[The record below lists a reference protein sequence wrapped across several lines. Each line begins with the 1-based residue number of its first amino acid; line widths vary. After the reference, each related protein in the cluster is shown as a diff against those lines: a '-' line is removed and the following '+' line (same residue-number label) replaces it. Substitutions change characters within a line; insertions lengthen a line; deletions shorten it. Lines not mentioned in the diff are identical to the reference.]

1 MSGRPRT
8 SIGTFGE
15 IRVVDLGGRYCAE
28 TRYRDLDGRL
38 RKVRATALSARAVR
52 SLVKDRLAARVGY
65 GSGGL
70 LSLSSPFSDLAEL
83 WLDDLTSRDI
93 SEGTKENYRDDL
105 RLHVR
110 PFFAGYL
117 LGELTTGRV
126 EVFLRQELAISYSR
140 AKHSKTLLSMLFA
153 FALRHDAIPRNP
165 LEGTSDLIRPK
176 HVVQAMSLEQVKQIR
191 AAAAAW
197 RTGPVVMGPRPD
209 GKVRDVCEV
218 LLGTSMR
225 PGEVLALRPVD
236 IVETRKGMVAHVQG
250 TVVERKKTGCHRQDH
265 PKTNASNRRI
275 PVPEFAAL
283 VIRERLAQMTPA
295 QAESTIFHNRDG
307 KVLTMHNLRRTFRD
321 FVKDAGLDGL
331 GITPRWYRRT
341 GATILARGIGVEAA
355 ATFLGHTSTA
365 ITAKHYIELDTSIDH
380 IPATI
385 LDLTLRPLDPDGSL
399 LGRRA
404 SDDEEDLLDEIDE
417 DDPDG

>member
-15 IRVVDLGGRYCAE
+15 IRLVEVGGKYRAE

-38 RKVRATALSARAVR
+38 RKVRATGTSVRAVR
-52 SLVKDRLAARVGY
+52 ALIKDRLASRVGY
-65 GSGGL
+65 GSGGVL
-70 LSLSSPFSDLAEL
+70 RLSSPFADLAEL
-83 WLDDLTSRDI
+83 WLEDLKTRDI

-110 PFFAGYL
+110 PFFEGYM
-117 LGELTTGRV
+117 LGEITTGRV
-126 EVFLRQELAISYSR
+126 EFFLKQELAISYSR
-140 AKHSKTLLSMLFA
+140 AKHANSLLSMLFK

-165 LEGTSDLIRPK
+165 LEGTSDLILPK
-176 HVVQAMSLEQVKQIR
+176 HVVQAMSLEQVQQIR

-197 RTGPVVMGPRPD
+197 RTGPGRRGPKPD

-218 LLGTSMR
+218 MLGTSMR
-225 PGEVLALRPVD
+225 PGEALALRPVD
-236 IVETRKGMVAHVQG
+236 VTETKKGMVAHIQG

-265 PKTNASNRRI
+265 PKTDASNRRI
-275 PVPEFAAL
+275 PVPEFAAR
-283 VIRERLAQMTPA
+283 VIRERLAEMTPA
-295 QAESTIFHNRDG
+295 QGEVTIFHGRDG
-307 KVLTMHNLRRTFRD
+307 KVLTVHNLRRTFRD
-321 FVKDAGLDGL
+321 FVKDAGLEDL

-355 ATFLGHTSTA
+355 ATFFGHTSTA
-365 ITAKHYIELDTSIDH
+365 ITAKHYIELDTSVDQT
-380 IPATI
+380 PATI
-385 LDLTLRPLDPDGSL
+385 LDLTLRPVDPDGTL